1 MTERE
6 QAIQLKIEKAKKIM
20 AEVDILLEKKLY
32 NTTVTRLYYSC
43 FEVTKA
49 LLLTKDLTTKTHKGI
64 ATLLHKHFVEEKL
77 FAKDKAAFFSTLMDE
92 RNDADYG
99 DFYIMDYEAIEPL
112 ISPAKEYLNY
122 VVNLINSMQ
131 KNQ

>member
-20 AEVDILLEKKLY
+20 AEVDILIEKKLY
-32 NTTVTRLYYSC
+32 NTTITRLYYSC

-49 LLLTKDLTTKTHKGI
+49 LLLTKDLTPKTHRGV
-64 ATLLHKHFVEEKL
+64 ATLLHKHFVEENL
-77 FAKDKAAFFSTLMDE
+77 FAKDKAAFFGSLMDE

-99 DFYIMDYEAIEPL
+99 DFYIMDYETIAPL
-112 ISPAKEYLNY
+112 ISRR
-122 VVNLINSMQ
+122 
-131 KNQ
+131 KNTLVM